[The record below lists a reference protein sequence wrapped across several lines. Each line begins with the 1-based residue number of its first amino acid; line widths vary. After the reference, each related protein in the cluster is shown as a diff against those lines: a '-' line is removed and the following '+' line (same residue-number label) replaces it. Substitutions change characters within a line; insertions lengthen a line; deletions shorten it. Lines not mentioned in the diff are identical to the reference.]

1 MNIFQKSP
9 EDYVLFYTQTNK
21 SQYSNGGV
29 SSCTLNAL
37 EATFQILW
45 NQNSAGL
52 NKKILDDILLVGSHY
67 KPSTHRSFEE
77 IFLSFSRYQKYT
89 KVLFTKQFLTK
100 QIPQMINYSRQYSIK
115 NNLNRCGV
123 VITKPPETV
132 SVVLLNSKIELGE
145 KEIKSIIFDSHRRK
159 DHSGAAFIFFES
171 DRKLVSYLKQLFPSI
186 KLNDMDLMQYEMLN
200 SLEVNLV
207 SLTDEGENS
216 KSIDVN
222 YQLLK
227 HEMRNTEGFV
237 PSMKDF
243 KNEILNEFPK
253 NARKWIKVL
262 NSENQL
268 LFQQIANFNKI
279 FEQQQKKN
287 QQFQREL
294 DLNQQMITE
303 KNNLIQ
309 VLCKQIEKKEKK
321 KRRKKEQEQEQE
333 QKQKQEKQK
342 KNEKEKGVE
351 KEVEKG
357 KKNEEKQEKEQE
369 KGKKI
374 EEEEEEDNDVD
385 EKGEEEKQEKEKQE
399 KEKQEKEKQ
408 EKQEKQEKEKEKKD
422 KQEHENIETL
432 EENKEI
438 EIENEK
444 DKDKDQNEIL

>member
-1 MNIFQKSP
+1 MNIFKKSP

-45 NQNSAGL
+45 KQNSAGL
-52 NKKILDDILLVGSHY
+52 NKKTLDDILLVGSHY

-100 QIPQMINYSRQYSIK
+100 QISQMINYARQYSII

-207 SLTDEGENS
+207 SLTDEGENA

-321 KRRKKEQEQEQE
+321 KRRKKEQEQEQ
-333 QKQKQEKQK
+333 KQKQEKQK
-342 KNEKEKGVE
+342 KNEKE

-374 EEEEEEDNDVD
+374 EEEEEEDNGVD
-385 EKGEEEKQEKEKQE
+385 EKGEEEKQEK
-399 KEKQEKEKQ
+399 
-408 EKQEKQEKEKEKKD
+408 EKQEKEKEKKD

-432 EENKEI
+432 EESTEI

>member
-1 MNIFQKSP
+1 MNIFKKSP
-9 EDYVLFYTQTNK
+9 EDYVLFYTQTNQ

-37 EATFQILW
+37 EATFQILSK
-45 NQNSAGL
+45 QNLLHL
-52 NKKILDDILLVGSHY
+52 NKKILDNILLVGCHY

-89 KVLFTKQFLTK
+89 KVLVTKQFLTK
-100 QIPQMINYSRQYSIK
+100 QISQMVNYARQYSIR
-115 NNLNRCGV
+115 NNLNRCGI
-123 VITKPPETV
+123 VITKPPETI

-145 KEIKSIIFDSHRRK
+145 KEIKSVIFDSHRRK

-171 DRKLVSYLKQLFPSI
+171 DRKLVGYLKQLFPSI
-186 KLNDMDLMQYEMLN
+186 KFNDMDLMQYEMLN

-207 SLTDEGENS
+207 SLTDDGENV
-216 KSIDVN
+216 KSTDVN

-237 PSMKDF
+237 PSVKDF

-253 NARKWIKVL
+253 KARKWIKVL

-279 FEQQQKKN
+279 FEEQQKKN

-309 VLCKQIEKKEKK
+309 LLCKQIEKKEKK
-321 KRRKKEQEQEQE
+321 MRRKKEQVKKENQKEGNEKKKEVKKNKPQEKEKKGKENQE
-333 QKQKQEKQK
+333 QKKAEKQK
-342 KNEKEKGVE
+342 
-351 KEVEKG
+351 
-357 KKNEEKQEKEQE
+357 KEQE

-374 EEEEEEDNDVD
+374 EEEEDNDVD
-385 EKGEEEKQEKEKQE
+385 EKGDEEKQLKENEKKEETEQEIIEKEE
-399 KEKQEKEKQ
+399 KSK
-408 EKQEKQEKEKEKKD
+408 KEKK
-422 KQEHENIETL
+422 
-432 EENKEI
+432 
-438 EIENEK
+438 
-444 DKDKDQNEIL
+444 KDKDQNEDYKQN